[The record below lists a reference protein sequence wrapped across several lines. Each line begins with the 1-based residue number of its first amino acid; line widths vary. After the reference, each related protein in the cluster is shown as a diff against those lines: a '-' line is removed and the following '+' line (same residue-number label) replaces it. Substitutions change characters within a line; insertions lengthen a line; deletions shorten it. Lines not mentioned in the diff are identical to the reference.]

1 MHDFFPGLIVGATI
15 LKVAIVAPT
24 MFRTLDS
31 SNFGKAIRPLWPKFF
46 AMIVILSIFSL
57 ITVYLHSDLSVYH
70 MIIAV
75 SSIVL
80 SAICYIII
88 PATNRATDNGDHKTF
103 KILHRI
109 SVSFTVI
116 LLILNI
122 AFPFL
127 P

>member
-1 MHDFFPGLIVGATI
+1 MYNFFPGLIVGAII
-15 LKVAIVAPT
+15 LQVAIVAPS
-24 MFRTLDS
+24 MFRTLNLND
-31 SNFGKAIRPLWPKFF
+31 FGKAIRVIWPKFF
-46 AMIVILSIFSL
+46 AMIAFFGVLSL
-57 ITVYLHSDLSVYH
+57 ITVYLEGDLSVYH
-70 MIIAV
+70 LAIAIISVILA
-75 SSIVL
+75 S
-80 SAICYIII
+80 ICYAII
-88 PATNRATDNGDHKTF
+88 PATNRATDTGDHKTF

>member
-31 SNFGKAIRPLWPKFF
+31 SNFGKAIRPLWRKFF

-80 SAICYIII
+80 AAICYIII